1 MLYQPTP
8 QSRVG
13 AIVRQVGVLIANL
26 IGAMLAFIVKAGA
39 DRRYLDGMRD
49 SELEDLNL
57 RRTETGDYRPLE

>member
-8 QSRVG
+8 QSRLG
-13 AIVRQVGVLIANL
+13 AVVRKVGVQIAGL
-26 IGAMLAFIVKAGA
+26 VGAMLASIVKAGA

-57 RRTETGDYRPLE
+57 RRTETGDYRPFE